1 MTKILVVEDERGIAM
16 ALEDDLRSEGYEVEV
31 LRDGATASR
40 RACEE
45 TFDAVLLDI
54 MLPQKDGLEVCRD
67 IRRAGIRMPVIMLT
81 AKNQEAEKIVG
92 LDTGADDYVTKPY
105 SPRELRARIRAIL
118 RRSADEHPAVYHF
131 GDVEVD
137 ATRYEVRRRRR
148 LVSMTPLEMKVL
160 MFFLQNRGR
169 ALTRRQLLDH
179 AWGRD
184 VFVSDRVVDNQI
196 TNLRKKIEPDPSKPR
211 YLVNVRGIGYRFDG

>member
-1 MTKILVVEDERGIAM
+1 MFIVNAGQPVG
-16 ALEDDLRSEGYEVEV
+16 SG
-31 LRDGATASR
+31 DGVAAASLIDPASR

-67 IRRAGIRMPVIMLT
+67 IRQAGLRTPIIMLT
-81 AKNQEAEKIVG
+81 ARNQEADKIVG

-105 SPRELRARIRAIL
+105 SPRELRARIRAAL
-118 RRSADEHPAVYHF
+118 RRAADEREEICRF

-137 ATRYEVRRRRR
+137 STRYEVRRRRR

-169 ALTRRQLLDH
+169 ALTRGQLLDH
-179 AWGRD
+179 VWGSE
-184 VFVSDRVVDNQI
+184 VFVGDRVVDNQI

>member
-1 MTKILVVEDERGIAM
+1 MARILVVEDEPGIAM

-31 LRDGATASR
+31 VQDGATASR

-45 TFDAVLLDI
+45 AFDAILLDL
-54 MLPQKDGLEVCRD
+54 MLPQKDGFDVCRD
-67 IRRAGIRMPVIMLT
+67 VRRAGIRTPIVMLT

-118 RRSADEHPAVYHF
+118 RRSAGEQPEVYRF

-137 ATRYEVRRRRR
+137 STRYEVRCRGR
-148 LVSMTPLEMKVL
+148 LVPMTPLEMRVL
-160 MFFLQNRGR
+160 MVFLQNRGR
-169 ALTRRQLLDH
+169 AITRRRLLDC
-179 AWGRD
+179 AWGRN
-184 VFVSDRVVDNQI
+184 VFVTNRVVDNQI

-211 YLVNVRGIGYRFDG
+211 FLINVRGVGYRFDG